1 MLEPSFAS
9 TAVDTAPKIK
19 LSKDLPSEILLIN
32 HQRKIC
38 KKIELSNSTSSQNFI
53 LKCNIVSVAPFTP
66 ELLKSDLQLIEEA
79 DSHLKEFKEML
90 LVKFKEKNNDCF
102 TIVYISLKYHSFTFS
117 LNNLWM

>member
-19 LSKDLPSEILLIN
+19 LSKDSLSEILLIN

-38 KKIELSNSTSSQNFI
+38 KKIELLNSTSFLNFI

-79 DSHLKEFKEML
+79 DFHLKEFKEML

-102 TIVYISLKYHSFTFS
+102 TIVYISLSIIFLPFHLIIY
-117 LNNLWM
+117 